1 MDREPRLNGRLVAAV
16 ALSLIALVTA
26 ARVTTSSAEHRKE
39 DALASLL
46 TEAESAAARGRDA
59 DAAGAYRRAL
69 QLDSGSFPAR
79 LGLARVLVRS
89 KEFNEAQAQL
99 SQLRATD
106 PTSSEV
112 NLLSARAAWETGD
125 LALASDYFHRAVYG
139 YWPPEQMD
147 QRAGAR
153 MLMVRLLAERQ
164 DRNALAA
171 ELLRLQRELPDDSP
185 HRRETAL
192 LLLQTGMAQEAS
204 AALRPLIELHPDDL
218 ELQLSLAEAELQ
230 LGNYLTA
237 RTQLRAILRGHPD
250 DPPATARLA
259 MVERLLALDPL
270 ARRIS
275 LAERHRRSRLLLE
288 STIRHAESCG
298 TVDAVGEHLEAARK
312 EAEQPYRYAT
322 AEADFERN
330 LQSAERLWALLPAVC
345 HAPRGEA
352 EPLALVFQRLEKEA
366 R

>member
-1 MDREPRLNGRLVAAV
+1 MDGEPRLNGRLAVAV
-16 ALSLIALVTA
+16 ALSLAALVTA
-26 ARVTTSSAEHRKE
+26 ARVTTTSAEHRKE

-46 TEAESAAARGRDA
+46 SEAESAAAGGRDGE
-59 DAAGAYRRAL
+59 AARAYRRAL
-69 QLDSGSFPAR
+69 QLDSGSFSAR
-79 LGLARVLVRS
+79 LGLARVLVGS
-89 KEFNEAQAQL
+89 KQLTEAQAQL

-106 PTSSEV
+106 PASSEV

-147 QRAGAR
+147 ARADAR
-153 MLMVRLLAERQ
+153 MEMVRLLAERQ
-164 DRNALAA
+164 DRGALAA

-185 HRRETAL
+185 HRRETARL
-192 LLLQTGMAQEAS
+192 LLETGMAQEA
-204 AALRPLIELHPDDL
+204 AATLRALIERHPEDL
-218 ELQLSLAEAELQ
+218 DLKLNLAEAELQ
-230 LGNYLTA
+230 LGNALTA
-237 RTQLRAILRGHPD
+237 RTQLRAILRQHPEE
-250 DPPATARLA
+250 PRAAARLG

-275 LAERHRRSRLLLE
+275 LSERHRRSRLLLE
-288 STIRHAESCG
+288 STIHHAESCG
-298 TVDAVGEHLEAARK
+298 AVDAVGEHLETARK
-312 EAEQPYRYAT
+312 DAEQPYRAAT

-330 LQSAERLWALLPAVC
+330 LQAAERLWALLPGAC

-352 EPLALVFQRLEKEA
+352 EALALVFQRLGKET